1 MNNNRKQAIVTGS
14 GKRIGREFAYFLA
27 QLGYDLVLHY
37 NHSKGSIEEI
47 KSDLGNKYPNQ
58 LFYPLQFDLRNW
70 TIANQFVNNL
80 PDDFKSVNLLINNA
94 SIYHQN
100 TLLETEPDQ
109 LLDNFAVHCF
119 TPYLLIKSFALKY
132 KKGMIVNMTDSA
144 IFRNTI
150 THMPYVLSKRSL
162 VEVTR
167 LAAVELAPNIRVNAI
182 APGPVMPANDDL
194 DNFNKVVNATPLKK
208 AVDMSGILSTLKFL
222 MDNDNITGQII
233 NVDSGAHLKSGR

>member
-1 MNNNRKQAIVTGS
+1 MNNRKQAIITGS

-37 NHSKGSIEEI
+37 NHSKDRIDKI
-47 KSDLGNKYPNQ
+47 KSDLESKYPNQ

-70 TIANQFVNNL
+70 TIANQFINNL
-80 PDDFKSVNLLINNA
+80 PDDFNRVSLLINNA
-94 SIYHQN
+94 SIYNQK

-109 LLDNFAVHCF
+109 LIDNFAIHCF
-119 TPYLLIKSFALKY
+119 TPYLLIQSFALRY

-167 LAAVELAPNIRVNAI
+167 LTAVELAPNIRVNAI
-182 APGPVMPANDDL
+182 APGPVMPANDDVEY
-194 DNFNKVVNATPLKK
+194 FNKVVNATPLKK
-208 AVDMSGILSTLKFL
+208 VVDMSGILSTLKFL
-222 MDNDNITGQII
+222 MDNDNVTGQII
-233 NVDSGAHLKSGR
+233 NVDSGAHLKGGR